1 MKELKP
7 VRDNPRDWDDIEKA
21 IKDLFLKEVY
31 RPLMAMLGPN
41 REIIKNSRDDL
52 IEAIRTGR
60 LTFNKGKFSGKL
72 NSSITKQL
80 KDLGAKWDKT
90 LKVFSIKRADLPM
103 DIQALVMSS
112 QSKFADVLSTIDQK
126 LRSITPEVLA
136 DKLQISKMFDRSLW
150 KFERSFKQSVKNITV
165 APNLTPQ
172 NRQKIADEWQN
183 NMQLWVKDF
192 TEKEITSLRGKVRE
206 TYFKGNRYESL
217 IKTIKDSY
225 NVTENKAKF
234 LARQETNLLMTK
246 YTYGRYQEAGVN
258 EYKWKAV
265 IGTPNHPTRPM
276 HKELSDRSAR
286 GEIFRFDN
294 PPIDDPNG
302 SRHNPK
308 ENYNCRCVAIPL
320 LR

>member
-1 MKELKP
+1 
-7 VRDNPRDWDDIEKA
+7 
-21 IKDLFLKEVY
+21 
-31 RPLMAMLGPN
+31 
-41 REIIKNSRDDL
+41 
-52 IEAIRTGR
+52 
-60 LTFNKGKFSGKL
+60 
-72 NSSITKQL
+72 
-80 KDLGAKWDKT
+80 
-90 LKVFSIKRADLPM
+90 
-103 DIQALVMSS
+103 
-112 QSKFADVLSTIDQK
+112 
-126 LRSITPEVLA
+126 
-136 DKLQISKMFDRSLW
+136 
-150 KFERSFKQSVKNITV
+150 
-165 APNLTPQ
+165 
-172 NRQKIADEWQN
+172 
-183 NMQLWVKDF
+183 MQLWVKDF

-308 ENYNCRCVAIPL
+308 ENYNCRCVS
-320 LR
+320 